1 MTPRSSCP
9 GEECY
14 SSPGRSYFRFSGEST
29 LYLKDGRASRSLNPP
44 FFLTVGAAVLTPA
57 ASSLETSR
65 RRPVRGSP
73 AYQPVLLATRSPPS
87 RNRGLVYPNP
97 AKLVDWSTAI
107 NSPGSTAPR
116 WESFLP
122 PSGGRFLFAF
132 SFPVAVAFDNGH
144 LGMVQQ
150 TIQQGGDTSRI
161 GRQT

>member
-65 RRPVRGSP
+65 RRAVRGSP

-107 NSPGSTAPR
+107 NR
-116 WESFLP
+116 WRRAWQP
-122 PSGGRFLFAF
+122 A
-132 SFPVAVAFDNGH
+132 
-144 LGMVQQ
+144 Q
-150 TIQQGGDTSRI
+150 T
-161 GRQT
+161 